1 MEIDAPWRACR
12 FEECGEH
19 VASGIA
25 AVSVRHAGRAGKKLL
40 RAALP
45 LCRAHPMT
53 VAMRGSLSR
62 PQRSLHHES
71 RIARILQ
78 FAGAAAMDSN

>member
-1 MEIDAPWRACR
+1 MQEGPERSYCER
-12 FEECGEH
+12 P
-19 VASGIA
+19 
-25 AVSVRHAGRAGKKLL
+25 
-40 RAALP
+40 LP